1 MEKVMN
7 CYETTFIV
15 DTSKG
20 DAVVDA
26 TVEKFCGLVAANA
39 EVVDIDKW
47 GKRRLAYA
55 INDLTEGYYTVVTF
69 KCDGAF
75 CAELDRNFNIDEN
88 ILRSFILKLDFEPA
102 KKAVATEAP
111 AEAEEVSAEAPA
123 ETTAE

>member
-20 DAVVDA
+20 DTVVES

-69 KCDGAF
+69 KCDGTF
-75 CAELDRNFNIDEN
+75 CAELERNFNIDEN
-88 ILRSFILKLDFEPA
+88 VLRSFVLKLDFEPV
-102 KKAVATEAP
+102 KKAAAPATET
-111 AEAEEVSAEAPA
+111 AEEAVSEEAPA

>member
-69 KCDGAF
+69 KCDGKF

-88 ILRSFILKLDFEPA
+88 ILRSFILKLEFEPV
-102 KKAVATEAP
+102 KKPVASEPVQATE
-111 AEAEEVSAEAPA
+111 EAPA

>member
-75 CAELDRNFNIDEN
+75 CAELD
-88 ILRSFILKLDFEPA
+88 FEPA
-102 KKAVATEAP
+102 KKATSTEAP

-123 ETTAE
+123 ETPAE

>member
-26 TVEKFCGLVAANA
+26 TVEKFCDLVAANA

-55 INDLTEGYYTVVTF
+55 INDLTEGYYMVVTF

-75 CAELDRNFNIDEN
+75 CAELSRNFNIDEN
-88 ILRSFILKLDFEPA
+88 ILRSFVLKLEFEPV
-102 KKAVATEAP
+102 KKAAVV
-111 AEAEEVSAEAPA
+111 EETTTVSEEAPA